1 MDKLV
6 DENLQGVVTLQTT
19 SPDYLS
25 LLRKKMD
32 NRDRR
37 QSLPL
42 LCIRLYKIAKRVEV
56 VGKLRHRQ

>member
-25 LLRKKMD
+25 SD
-32 NRDRR
+32 G
-37 QSLPL
+37 QSGPAVEPT
-42 LCIRLYKIAKRVEV
+42 IALHKVLENCETSRSSW
-56 VGKLRHRQ
+56 KAAP